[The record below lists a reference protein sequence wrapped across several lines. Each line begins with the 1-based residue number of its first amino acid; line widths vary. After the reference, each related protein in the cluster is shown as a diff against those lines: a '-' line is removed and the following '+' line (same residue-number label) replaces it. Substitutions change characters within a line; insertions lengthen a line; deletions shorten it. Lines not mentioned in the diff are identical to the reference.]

1 MGLYD
6 TVSFEASR
14 IIMQR
19 YSTSFSRS
27 TRLFPVTIRRYIYAV
42 YGLVRIADE
51 IVDGYDGND
60 KDLVLDSLEQ
70 DVYRALDSGYSTNPV
85 VHAFALTAKKFH
97 IDKTLIEPFFSSMRM
112 DLELI
117 HYTPKLYETYIY
129 GSAEV
134 VGLMCL
140 KVFVSNNQDLYR
152 ELESDARKLGAAY
165 QKINFLRDLA
175 ADNQELGRFYFPGYT
190 FDSFDEAAK
199 SAVIDDIKKDLSSA
213 HKAVLKLPASARQA
227 TKLSSKYYTALL
239 SILEYTPIDTI
250 KLKRMNVPAFHK
262 TWLLLSTIAGPNH
275 E

>member
-1 MGLYD
+1 MELYD
-6 TVSFEASR
+6 HVSLEVSR
-14 IIMQR
+14 IIMEQ

-27 TRLFPVTIRRYIYAV
+27 TRLFPMEVRRYIYAI

-51 IVDGYDGND
+51 IVDGYKGTD
-60 KDLVLDSLEQ
+60 KGLVLNDLEQ
-70 DVYRALDSGYSTNPV
+70 DVYHALDSGYSVNPV

-97 IDKTLIEPFFSSMRM
+97 ISKTLIEPFFASMRM
-112 DLELI
+112 DLKPVP
-117 HYTPKLYETYIY
+117 YTLKRYETYIY

-140 KVFVSNNQDLYR
+140 KVFVDNDQHLYD
-152 ELESDARKLGAAY
+152 ELENDARRLGAAY

-175 ADNQELGRFYFPGYT
+175 ADKKELGRFYFPGYT

-199 SAVIDDIKKDLSSA
+199 LAVIDDIKNDLSTA
-213 HKAVLKLPASARQA
+213 RKTILKLPSSARRA

-250 KLKRMNVPAFHK
+250 KIKRMSVPTFHK
-262 TWLLLSTIAGPNH
+262 TWLLLSTIPGLSH